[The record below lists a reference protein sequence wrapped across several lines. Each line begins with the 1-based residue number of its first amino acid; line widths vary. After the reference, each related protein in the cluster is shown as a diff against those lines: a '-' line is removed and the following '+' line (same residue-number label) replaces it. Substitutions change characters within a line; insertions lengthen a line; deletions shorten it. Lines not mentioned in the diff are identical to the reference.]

1 MDLLLWSFWDYLAV
15 FILWFVNWR
24 SLSIFEKSTS
34 LKYVMTFSSF
44 GSTYVT
50 ATKGNPLINIVN
62 TPTDGTQDKLL
73 KVEYLKV
80 RKQYKYRHECR
91 KCSQIN
97 LEMIYWILLI
107 IFKRQTKKGQ
117 NSPQHTITRNR
128 KSRCISRRWKFCYT
142 KKHYSALW
150 NLPR

>member
-1 MDLLLWSFWDYLAV
+1 
-15 FILWFVNWR
+15 
-24 SLSIFEKSTS
+24 
-34 LKYVMTFSSF
+34 MTFSSF

-80 RKQYKYRHECR
+80 RKQYKYRYEYR

-97 LEMIYWILLI
+97 LEVIY
-107 IFKRQTKKGQ
+107 
-117 NSPQHTITRNR
+117 
-128 KSRCISRRWKFCYT
+128 
-142 KKHYSALW
+142 
-150 NLPR
+150 